1 MKFLGS
7 EVAENNNPHARFA
20 MIFSKLETKLENI
33 NKSTLR
39 GEHKVQVNWTVL
51 QENT

>member
-20 MIFSKLETKLENI
+20 MIFSKLETKLENLT
-33 NKSTLR
+33 KAHL
-39 GEHKVQVNWTVL
+39 EVNL
-51 QENT
+51 